1 MAIKHFAVGC
11 AAILTAAGA
20 MAATSNF
27 TVNGQTITKAQQEEL
42 IRVYTSRGQERTPQL
57 ETQVRHLLTR
67 DALLLHRC
75 AGVCIYRKINVIAL
89 S

>member
-27 TVNGQTITKAQQEEL
+27 TVNGQTDP
-42 IRVYTSRGQERTPQL
+42 RRTVAARSSQS
-57 ETQVRHLLTR
+57 QNFGTR
-67 DALLLHRC
+67 
-75 AGVCIYRKINVIAL
+75 
-89 S
+89 